1 MPKQQYQSLYRAIVT
16 NLKDPEKSGRIKVK
30 IPSVLGEGESA
41 WCEPCFPFSIDNG
54 GDFYLPVLGD
64 TVWVSFEEGN
74 LSNPVWLGNWVTPES
89 SPLADYSKAT
99 NLRVISFFDVILTMD
114 KTAKSLTISC
124 DGNELKLDKTNIDKL
139 KYLLDNKNTIE
150 TLVNNASAIITHINS

>member
-1 MPKQQYQSLYRAIVT
+1 
-16 NLKDPEKSGRIKVK
+16 
-30 IPSVLGEGESA
+30 
-41 WCEPCFPFSIDNG
+41 
-54 GDFYLPVLGD
+54 
-64 TVWVSFEEGN
+64 
-74 LSNPVWLGNWVTPES
+74 
-89 SPLADYSKAT
+89 
-99 NLRVISFFDVILTMD
+99 MD